1 MGVYG
6 SPELGVF
13 NENNKKPNT
22 EHSFGLGDFIIGFR
36 SRKPCKMIIAV
47 LFYLLCIYSYIIVTV
62 DILSLMFMISI
73 PYIICGGLSV
83 IAKKSKKDLILFI
96 VGFAF
101 LISSVALMTIKYNSQ
116 QAFNQAKNTEERIW
130 VTIDTLC
137 NDFRTNEL
145 QAEEYYKQQPIYIT
159 GIVDSVEKSIWGEY
173 SVRFKCQDAFINP
186 ICYFSDKS
194 FLSELRAG
202 YEVTLYG
209 EMSDFTMDSPTMRNC
224 KMVEY
229 YQSEHYINNSE
240 INTIT
245 LKEYNSLRTGTNYR
259 QCVKTIGGEGELI
272 LESSYGDYKIEMYS
286 WKGNGDIGA
295 NAVITFEDGKLSAK
309 SQIGLK

>member
-1 MGVYG
+1 
-6 SPELGVF
+6 
-13 NENNKKPNT
+13 
-22 EHSFGLGDFIIGFR
+22 
-36 SRKPCKMIIAV
+36 
-47 LFYLLCIYSYIIVTV
+47 
-62 DILSLMFMISI
+62 
-73 PYIICGGLSV
+73 
-83 IAKKSKKDLILFI
+83 
-96 VGFAF
+96 
-101 LISSVALMTIKYNSQ
+101 
-116 QAFNQAKNTEERIW
+116 
-130 VTIDTLC
+130 
-137 NDFRTNEL
+137 
-145 QAEEYYKQQPIYIT
+145 
-159 GIVDSVEKSIWGEY
+159 
-173 SVRFKCQDAFINP
+173 
-186 ICYFSDKS
+186 
-194 FLSELRAG
+194 
-202 YEVTLYG
+202 
-209 EMSDFTMDSPTMRNC
+209 MRNC